1 MDMDSDI
8 TGVTVWL
15 TPFKYYQE
23 SFPVGTRHLWVK
35 QAEISSQVHQDKLKG
50 RLFKIESSWSN
61 RLPFLFFDPIKHWIS
76 VIFCILRRGPL
87 KCDWLSCSISVYG

>member
-61 RLPFLFFDPIKHWIS
+61 RLQFS
-76 VIFCILRRGPL
+76 
-87 KCDWLSCSISVYG
+87 